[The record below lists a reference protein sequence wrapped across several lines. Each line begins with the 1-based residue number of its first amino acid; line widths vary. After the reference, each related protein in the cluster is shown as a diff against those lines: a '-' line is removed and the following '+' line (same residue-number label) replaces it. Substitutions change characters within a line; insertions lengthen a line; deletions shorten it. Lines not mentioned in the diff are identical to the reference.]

1 MVSAG
6 GQCKRSTEQLDADA
20 DVSESPARVF
30 CHGDDTSARGH
41 VEAPGPVDTVTE
53 FQVEDFGPFVVGL
66 AGRAVAVSGEK
77 EGQVTRGLRFSRD
90 DAVVEVQQGL
100 ESGHCRRLRHA
111 RHVQHTALHTAAPVQ
126 PHHRQGRARGVPGEE
141 CDPPH
146 RQVGGGTDR
155 DLATGHQWHMRTIAV
170 DADALPPLPTAATF
184 RPRPVDTA
192 K

>member
-1 MVSAG
+1 MVRTG
-6 GQCKRSTEQLDADA
+6 GEGKRGTEQLDADA

-30 CHGDDTSARGH
+30 CHGDDTSACGH

-53 FQVEDFGPFVVGL
+53 FQVEDFGPFVVSL

-77 EGQVTRGLRFSRD
+77 EGQVTRGLRLSCD
-90 DAVVEVQQGL
+90 DAVVEVQQGP
-100 ESGHCRRLRHA
+100 ESGHRRHLGRA

-141 CDPPH
+141 RDPPH

-155 DLATGHQWHMRTIAV
+155 DLATGHQWHVRTIAV
-170 DADALPPLPTAATF
+170 HADALPPLSTAATF
-184 RPRPVDTA
+184 RPGPVDA
-192 K
+192 VK